1 MFLLGATKFATRDA
15 YGMGVEY
22 EGGRPGW
29 NDAMNGLPGMV
40 GSGMPETFEMHQL
53 LGYVKK
59 VVDKYQRPI
68 VLPAEFAVML
78 VEVNNA
84 LDTLQATGYT
94 DPPPGTAIPD
104 AVPDHLF
111 NYWNTVATAREAYRA
126 KVEDY
131 FSGDTTE
138 LAAKD
143 VSAMITRWLGEI
155 ELGIA
160 RAIRVGSHGFEDDG
174 KSGIPPSYFS
184 YNITKWVPNG
194 GHNDVGLP
202 TVNALAME
210 VGRFPL
216 FLEGPTRY
224 LKTVITDMA
233 SVDDMYSKVKKS
245 GLRDE
250 ELKMYYVSASLKGQ
264 SYDMGRMMAFTPGW
278 LENQSIW
285 MHMSYKYY
293 LELLRGKLY
302 DKFYSE
308 MRGGGILPFMDPVR
322 YGRSLMECSSFLAS
336 SVFAD
341 PSFHGRG
348 FSARLSGST
357 AEFLSM
363 WKLIFIGSNPYYID
377 DDGKVV
383 MSLKPAIPSWM
394 FKDDDPNAADP
405 TYDEDGILTV
415 SFKLFAHI
423 PVTYHNSKGS
433 DLFDVAPNK
442 YKVTLADGKVETVE
456 GGVIPTDL
464 AITIRKIWG
473 VKSIDAYF

>member
-1 MFLLGATKFATRDA
+1 
-15 YGMGVEY
+15 MG
-22 EGGRPGW
+22 
-29 NDAMNGLPGMV
+29 
-40 GSGMPETFEMHQL
+40 
-53 LGYVKK
+53 
-59 VVDKYQRPI
+59 
-68 VLPAEFAVML
+68 
-78 VEVNNA
+78 
-84 LDTLQATGYT
+84 
-94 DPPPGTAIPD
+94 
-104 AVPDHLF
+104 
-111 NYWNTVATAREAYRA
+111 
-126 KVEDY
+126 
-131 FSGDTTE
+131 
-138 LAAKD
+138 
-143 VSAMITRWLGEI
+143 
-155 ELGIA
+155 
-160 RAIRVGSHGFEDDG
+160 
-174 KSGIPPSYFS
+174 
-184 YNITKWVPNG
+184 
-194 GHNDVGLP
+194 
-202 TVNALAME
+202 
-210 VGRFPL
+210 
-216 FLEGPTRY
+216 
-224 LKTVITDMA
+224 
-233 SVDDMYSKVKKS
+233 
-245 GLRDE
+245 
-250 ELKMYYVSASLKGQ
+250 
-264 SYDMGRMMAFTPGW
+264 MAFTPGW

-293 LELLRGKLY
+293 LQLLRGKLY
-302 DKFYSE
+302 NEFYSE

-336 SVFAD
+336 SAFAD

-405 TYDEDGILTV
+405 PYDEDGILTV

-442 YKVTLADGKVETVE
+442 YTVTLADGKVETIE